1 MDDVIRHGIEGT
13 DFPSVPYDGAAERSA
28 FEAVLAETCTAPGC
42 ELRYR
47 DHSREQAA
55 QCLDRIFSSEWE
67 ASFVPGIE
75 LETER

>member
-1 MDDVIRHGIEGT
+1 MTDVIRHGIEGI
-13 DFPSVPYDGAAERSA
+13 DFPDVPDYGAAERA
-28 FEAVLAETCTAPGC
+28 EYQMFLAEKCSAPGC

-55 QCLDRIFSSEWE
+55 ECLDRIFASEWE

-75 LETER
+75 REAER

>member
-1 MDDVIRHGIEGT
+1 MTDVIRHGNEGI
-13 DFPSVPYDGAAERSA
+13 DSPDGPDNGGAERR
-28 FEAVLAETCTAPGC
+28 EAETLLDKTCSAPGC

-55 QCLDRIFSSEWE
+55 ECLDRIFASEWE

-75 LETER
+75 REAER

>member
-1 MDDVIRHGIEGT
+1 MTDVSRHGKEGI
-13 DFPSVPYDGAAERSA
+13 DSPHVPNSDRAERR
-28 FEAVLAETCTAPGC
+28 EAEMLLDETCSAPGC

-55 QCLDRIFSSEWE
+55 ECLDRIFASEWE

-75 LETER
+75 REAER